1 MAINSYT
8 GTPQSGNQTNLHA
21 VVELLR
27 SVDAVEVID
36 RFVKTIPVPAN
47 KTETVGLLRAVTPDP
62 SVVEVAEG
70 VNPAPRALTY
80 EQVTKTFEEYA
91 EVFAV
96 TSRQAELGE
105 YDVIMHSKDR
115 LMDLIK
121 RTREKN
127 AWYEY
132 RAGTGVLYNSAA
144 IGARENVNGP
154 ITINRLRIASRDLN
168 NNRAPLVREMSKG
181 SVNQGTTPVEPAYI
195 VLCHT
200 DCKADIRALP
210 GFVPAPQIG
219 GDSGTNIPQLFG
231 YVDDHAFVTSP
242 EFEAFLGAGAAV
254 GATGMKSVGGVNIDV
269 YVYLVFGKEALGKCN
284 LRGAGGRGTS
294 VKIDVLGSADK
305 SDPTNQ
311 RRLIAARWWDAPV
324 ILNQNW
330 VRRIECGVTDQPSA

>member
-8 GTPQSGNQTNLHA
+8 GTPAGGQQTNLHA
-21 VVELLR
+21 VVKLLK

-36 RFVKTIPVPAN
+36 RFVQTIPVPAN
-47 KTETVGLLRAVTPDP
+47 KSETVGMLRAVTPDP
-62 SVVEVAEG
+62 NVAEVAEG
-70 VNPAPRALTY
+70 VNPPPRALTY

-96 TSRQAELGE
+96 TSRVAELGE

-132 RAGTGVLYNSAA
+132 RAGTGVLYNSSA
-144 IGARENVNGP
+144 ISARANVNGAL
-154 ITINRLRIASRDLN
+154 TINRLRVASRTLH
-168 NNRAPLVREMSKG
+168 NNRASYMREMTKG
-181 SVNQGTTPVEPAYI
+181 SVNTGTTPVEPAFV

-200 DCKADIRALP
+200 DCRADIRAIP
-210 GFVPAPQIG
+210 GFVPTPQIG
-219 GDSGTNIPQLFG
+219 GLRDSMPQMFG
-231 YVDDHAFVTSP
+231 QVDEFVFITSP
-242 EFEAFLGAGAAV
+242 EFEPWLGQGAAV

-269 YVYLVFGKEALGKCN
+269 YAYLIVAAQSLGKCN
-284 LRGAGGRGTS
+284 LRAAGGGTQVS
-294 VKIDVLGSADK
+294 IKVLGEADK

-330 VRRIECGVTDQPSA
+330 LQRIEAGVTDQPTI